1 MNGKIISPSLAGVI
15 FLLVGCTGNV
25 DLPPTETGNVP
36 GQAPE
41 RSFAQFSDIPVP
53 PGVSMDIERS
63 LVFGGREEWIGR
75 LVLTT
80 SRGTGEIFDFFKQNA
95 PQLGWQEI
103 TLVRSGTSVL
113 TYSRGERVMTV
124 QITNKTLRG
133 SEINVT
139 VSPRGK
145 QVMDA
150 SVSVNALPKPSN

>member
-1 MNGKIISPSLAGVI
+1 MNGKSLSPILAGAVI
-15 FLLVGCTGNV
+15 LLGACTGSV
-25 DLPPTETGNVP
+25 DLPPTDTGAVP

-41 RSFAQFSDIPVP
+41 PSFAQFSDIPVP

-63 LVFGGREEWIGR
+63 LVFGGRDEWIGR

-80 SRGTGEIFDFFKQNA
+80 SRDTGEIFDFYKQNA

-113 TYSRGERVMTV
+113 TYTRGERVMTV
-124 QITNKTLRG
+124 QITNRTLRG
-133 SEINVT
+133 SEINLT

-145 QVMDA
+145 KVMDA
-150 SVSVNALPKPSN
+150 SVSVGSLPKPSN

>member
-1 MNGKIISPSLAGVI
+1 MNGKPLSIALAGAV
-15 FLLVGCTGNV
+15 FGLVACTGNV
-25 DLPPTETGNVP
+25 DMPPTDTGGVP

-53 PGVSMDIERS
+53 QGVSMDIERS
-63 LVFGGREEWIGR
+63 LVFGGREDWIGR
-75 LVLTT
+75 LVLNS
-80 SRGTGEIFDFFKQNA
+80 SRGTGEIFDFYKQNA

-113 TYSRGERVMTV
+113 TFSRGERVMTV

-133 SEINVT
+133 SEIHLT

-150 SVSVNALPKPSN
+150 SVSVDNLPKTRN

>member
-1 MNGKIISPSLAGVI
+1 MNGKMFFPMLAGAI
-15 FLLVGCTGNV
+15 FLLGACTGSV
-25 DLPPTETGNVP
+25 DLPPTETSGVP

-63 LVFGGREEWIGR
+63 LVFGGRDEWIGR

-80 SRGTGEIFDFFKQNA
+80 SRGTGEIFDFYKQNS

-113 TYSRGERVMTV
+113 TYSRGDRVMTV

-133 SEINVT
+133 SEINLT

-150 SVSVNALPKPSN
+150 SVSVDTLPKTSN

>member
-1 MNGKIISPSLAGVI
+1 MNGKIISLCLAGAT
-15 FLLVGCTGNV
+15 FLLAACTGSV
-25 DLPPTETGNVP
+25 DMPPTETSNVP

-41 RSFAQFSDIPVP
+41 KSFAQFSDIPVP

-63 LVFGGREEWIGR
+63 LVFGGRDEWIGR

-80 SRGTGEIFDFFKQNA
+80 SRDTGEIFDFYKQNA

-124 QITNKTLRG
+124 QITNRTLRG
-133 SEINVT
+133 SEITLT

-145 QVMDA
+145 KVMDA
-150 SVSVNALPKPSN
+150 SVSTGALPKASN